1 MKKNFNKS
9 TRFIRLGVGAI
20 FIVLAL
26 VNFLEDPFLENVL
39 LGVGCFLVVTALIYF
54 CPLYYFLGINGTKRR
69 KKANWY

>member
-1 MKKNFNKS
+1 
-9 TRFIRLGVGAI
+9 VGAI

-54 CPLYYFLGINGTKRR
+54 CPLYYFLGINGTKRS